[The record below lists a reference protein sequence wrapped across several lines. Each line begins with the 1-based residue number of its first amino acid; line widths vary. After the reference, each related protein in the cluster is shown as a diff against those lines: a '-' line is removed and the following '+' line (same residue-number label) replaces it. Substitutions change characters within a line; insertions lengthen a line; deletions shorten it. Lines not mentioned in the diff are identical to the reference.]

1 MSVGTA
7 ETVLVITRMFD
18 APPERVFDAW
28 MERAEWESWIGPE
41 GVKCELPMMEAKVG
55 GHYRLLMNLTT
66 GQRINVIGTYRTI
79 ERPSKIVF
87 TWGPEDK
94 PETTTVV
101 TLTFRDAGSGKT
113 ELTLRHEGL
122 QTTDNRDA
130 HGKGWNSALN
140 KLARYVRG
148 ETP

>member
-1 MSVGTA
+1 MSIGID
-7 ETVLVITRMFD
+7 ETVLVITRIFD
-18 APPERVFDAW
+18 APRDRVFDAW
-28 MERAEWESWIGPE
+28 MERAEWEAWIGPE
-41 GVKCELPMMEAKVG
+41 GVKCTLPVMEPKVDG
-55 GHYRLLMNLTT
+55 RYRLIMKMST
-66 GQRINVIGTYRTI
+66 GQQMNIIGAYKTI

-94 PETTTVV
+94 PETTSTV
-101 TLTFRDAGSGKT
+101 TLTFRDSENGKT
-113 ELTLRHEGL
+113 ELTLRHDGL
-122 QTTDNRDA
+122 QTADNRDA